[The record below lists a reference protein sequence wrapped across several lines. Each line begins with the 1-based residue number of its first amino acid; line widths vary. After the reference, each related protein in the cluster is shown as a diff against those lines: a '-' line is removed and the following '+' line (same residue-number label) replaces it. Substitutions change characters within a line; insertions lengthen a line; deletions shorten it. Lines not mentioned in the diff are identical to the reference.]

1 MQKEYRGKRLDT
13 GVEVTVDGS
22 PLDPRYDLRR
32 LSQSGFEWGYGG
44 AGPMQLALA
53 ILADHFGGDGSRALN
68 GYTLFCR
75 TAPRR
80 RRTDRRPATEES
92 LHHPKG
98 RLGGPEVE

>member
-1 MQKEYRGKRLDT
+1 VQKEYRGKRLDT

-53 ILADHFGGDGSRALN
+53 
-68 GYTLFCR
+68 
-75 TAPRR
+75 
-80 RRTDRRPATEES
+80 
-92 LHHPKG
+92 
-98 RLGGPEVE
+98 V